1 MKKQVFSFLFCF
13 FVFATL
19 VFPAFSQEAL
29 SPTLSPTP
37 TIEYQLPY
45 PGLLPDSP
53 LYFIK
58 TFRDRLMSYL
68 ISDPLKKAEFDL
80 LQADKRLTAGVALAH
95 KGSYPL
101 ATSTISKGENYF
113 FDAVVNTQ
121 AAKKQGVN
129 INSMRQ
135 KLLLALLKH
144 QEVLTTLSNQAP
156 KQQKASFETLQKRL
170 EAIRTQIDNLPK

>member
-13 FVFATL
+13 LVFAAL
-19 VFPAFSQEAL
+19 VFSAFAQEAPL
-29 SPTLSPTP
+29 GALSPTP

-53 LYFIK
+53 LYFLK

-68 ISDPLKKAEFDL
+68 IADPQKKAEFDL

-95 KGSYPL
+95 KNSYPL

-113 FDAVVNTQ
+113 FDAVVNAQ
-121 AAKKQGVN
+121 AAKKQG
-129 INSMRQ
+129 IAISSLRQ
-135 KLLLALLKH
+135 KLLLASLKH
-144 QEVLTTLSNQAP
+144 QEVLTMLSNQAP

-170 EAIRTQIDNLPK
+170 QEISTQINNLPK